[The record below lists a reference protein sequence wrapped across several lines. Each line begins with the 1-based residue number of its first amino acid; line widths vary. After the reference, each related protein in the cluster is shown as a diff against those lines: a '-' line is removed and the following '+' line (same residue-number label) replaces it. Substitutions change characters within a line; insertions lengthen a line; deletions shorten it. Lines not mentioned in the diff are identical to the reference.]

1 MLGVV
6 KPAWGVQGD
15 GGRAAGL
22 TLCCSHCTVPG
33 WLPLCRSLS
42 IPRQPVHSLFSDLPG
57 AVNILTFQVPTC
69 HHPSQAIR
77 IAVQGFPSGSGIN
90 GEQKGTARGNGP
102 QGRHTGEE
110 GAGGHCP
117 SVHTDQMGGPRPR
130 EQEGPARVLT
140 PSSDCLQSHVAS
152 RGSFLTFLIGTLH
165 CVLRPPACIPP
176 KEGDSRSHQ
185 GCGLKDLYLYAQCL
199 AQGWPQSKCII
210 KVPPTNGVLKAVPP
224 WTVWS

>member
-1 MLGVV
+1 MLRVGQRSQSEYGRSCTRMHLTFLAQRSYAMSQKWISGTMAGLQETDCCVGNMLGVV

-15 GGRAAGL
+15 GGRAAGF

-110 GAGGHCP
+110 GARGTAP
-117 SVHTDQMGGPRPR
+117 LST
-130 EQEGPARVLT
+130 LT
-140 PSSDCLQSHVAS
+140 
-152 RGSFLTFLIGTLH
+152 RW
-165 CVLRPPACIPP
+165 
-176 KEGDSRSHQ
+176 GD
-185 GCGLKDLYLYAQCL
+185 
-199 AQGWPQSKCII
+199 
-210 KVPPTNGVLKAVPP
+210 
-224 WTVWS
+224 